1 MRAVPRPL
9 GLVAIA
15 GLAIA
20 PVLAQE
26 PPEAALKSKFSATF
40 NETRLYTVVES
51 LQKATSANLVLRS
64 NPDVTISQAFSN
76 VPASEALAEVVKKL
90 GLQQTRWC
98 GAIVIHDKDKGPG
111 PEPTLPASPAL
122 DAPVT
127 KLELEGQPFML
138 ALEQLRQKTKLTID
152 LTPRARSHATA
163 AVGTVTLRAYRMPA
177 KCILTHVAA
186 AAGLAWT
193 MKETAVLFDVSG
205 PGRTVEAGS
214 LNVTRDLAKEGPQ
227 VDVAKAIGE
236 LKAAGTRESARR
248 QLLVA
253 GKRAA
258 PELVAAL
265 KDADPA
271 TASVLLDVLGQV
283 GGPEHAEPVV
293 AVFRD
298 ASRSVD
304 VRTAA
309 GHTLG
314 ALKANAAVPALVDAL
329 DDPWFRVA
337 EAARGALVS
346 IGEPAIAPLL
356 ARWEPAAAAP
366 QGKDGLVYRGLLIMG
381 SIGGDKARPVLL
393 NALKTKSGP
402 RAVALRHHA
411 AIGLGFSGDTKVVEP
426 LIQALDEERE
436 FLVASYI
443 GRSLGW
449 ITKADLPPQAARW
462 RVWWANN
469 KERLDPSLRQKEDFE
484 PLPDLPRDPKTGLP
498 MVDPDKKN

>member
-9 GLVAIA
+9 GLLAIA
-15 GLAIA
+15 GLIA

-51 LQKATSANLVLRS
+51 LQKSTGANLVLRA
-64 NPDVTISQAFSN
+64 NPDLTVSEAFSN
-76 VPASEALAEVVKKL
+76 VPAAEALAEVLKKL

-98 GAIVIHDKDKGPG
+98 GAIVIHEKDKGPG
-111 PEPTLPASPAL
+111 AEPTLPSSPAL
-122 DAPVT
+122 DAAVT
-127 KLELEGQPFML
+127 NLTLESQPFLL
-138 ALEQLRQKTKLTID
+138 ALDRVREKTKLKID
-152 LTPRARSHATA
+152 LTPRARGHATS
-163 AVGTVTLRAYRMPA
+163 AVGTVTLRAFRLPA

-193 MKETAVLFDVSG
+193 AKDGTVVFDISG
-205 PGRTVEAGS
+205 PGRTVDEGS
-214 LNVTRDLAKEGPQ
+214 LDVTRDLVQEGPQ

-236 LKAAGTRESARR
+236 LKAPGTRESARR
-248 QLLVA
+248 QLLIA

-258 PELVAAL
+258 PELVKAL

-271 TASVLLDVLGQV
+271 TALALLDCLGQT
-283 GGPEHAEPVV
+283 GGPEHGDAVV

-298 ASRSVD
+298 PSRSVD

-309 GHTLG
+309 GQTLG
-314 ALKANAAVPALVDAL
+314 ALKANAAVPALVEAL

-337 EAARGALVS
+337 EAARGSLVA
-346 IGEPAIAPLL
+346 IGEASIAPLL
-356 ARWEPAAAAP
+356 AKWEPAAAAAN
-366 QGKDGLVYRGLLIMG
+366 GKDGLVYRGLLIMG
-381 SIGGDKARPVLL
+381 SVGGDKARTVLL
-393 NALKTKSGP
+393 NALKTKTGP
-402 RAVALRHHA
+402 RAVPLRHHA

-449 ITKADLPPQAARW
+449 ITKAELPPQASRW

-469 KERLDPSLRQKEDFE
+469 KERLDPSLRERETYDPVKV
-484 PLPDLPRDPKTGLP
+484 PVGPDGLP
-498 MVDPDKKN
+498 LLDPPGEKKD